1 MNNIINPCF
10 SIPIG
15 KYYIN
20 PSKYKDLLDNV
31 IKKTSIVEHPSINNG
46 ISCYNTELVENK
58 GINIDV
64 FSNDELKSL
73 KEAIQSKIDDFTD
86 KIGWESA
93 ILRGSWFNIFKKGGS
108 IDTHIHANNY
118 ISGSYYYKVP
128 KKSEPFQIQNPIN
141 SKCWNK
147 DIPTDYNKKWVDI
160 PVKDGSL
167 VIFPS
172 FLFHRVNSCNDIS
185 ENEERITFS
194 FNCLAKSNYP
204 NI

>member
-1 MNNIINPCF
+1 
-10 SIPIG
+10 
-15 KYYIN
+15 
-20 PSKYKDLLDNV
+20 
-31 IKKTSIVEHPSINNG
+31 
-46 ISCYNTELVENK
+46 
-58 GINIDV
+58 
-64 FSNDELKSL
+64 
-73 KEAIQSKIDDFTD
+73 QSKIDDFTD

-93 ILRGSWFNIFKKGGS
+93 ILKSSWFNIFKKGGS
-108 IDTHIHANNY
+108 VNSHMHGNNY
-118 ISGSYYYKVP
+118 MSGSYYYKVP
-128 KKSEPFQIQNPIN
+128 KKSEPFQIQNPIT
-141 SKCWNK
+141 SKYWNE
-147 DIPTDYNKKWVDI
+147 DIPTDYNKEWVDI